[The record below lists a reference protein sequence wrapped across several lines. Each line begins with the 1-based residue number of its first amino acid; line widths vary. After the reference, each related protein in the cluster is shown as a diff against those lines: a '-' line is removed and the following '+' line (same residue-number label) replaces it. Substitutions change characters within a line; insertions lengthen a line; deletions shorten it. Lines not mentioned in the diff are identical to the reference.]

1 MFPRFFILTILFV
14 FLSFFQQPAFS
25 LNAIT
30 SNHFTLDNGLKV
42 VVIPQHRTPAVAHI
56 LFFNAGGS
64 DDPAGRSGVAHYLE
78 HMMFKGTEKYPDGAY
93 DHIIERLGGTQNAF
107 TSRDMTAYYA
117 VVASE
122 HLEKIMDLESDRFK
136 NWKPSEKTFKSE
148 RDVIVEERRTRVDNV
163 PSSLLGE
170 AILASLYRNHPY
182 RTPLIGW
189 MHEMKQLDLKD
200 IEQFFRGYYSPDNA
214 MLMLVGDVTPEKAK
228 ALATTYY
235 KNWKKTPLLPRIKRD
250 EPPRITSEIITMK
263 HPEVRQPV
271 WSRHYDA
278 PSLVYGDVTQFW
290 PLTLL
295 EQILGGGRTSI
306 LYQEL
311 VVKRKLAVDAGA
323 GYSGYTLGPA
333 PFQIE
338 ITPAKGVTFEQID
351 SAYRDVLREI
361 KLSGVKA
368 EDLQRAKNLLKAS
381 SIYSRD
387 GLERLAFTIGQLYML
402 GFDETWLEKW
412 PDNVDSVT
420 SDQIKEAALHVLVN
434 DQSITG
440 YLLPKQGGGHEAKK

>member
-1 MFPRFFILTILFV
+1 MPLLCRSLSLVFFGF
-14 FLSFFQQPAFS
+14 FLSLSQPAFS
-25 LNAIT
+25 LSAIT
-30 SNHFTLDNGLKV
+30 SQHFTLPNGLKV
-42 VVIPQHRTPAVAHI
+42 VVVPQHRTPAVAHI
-56 LFFNAGGS
+56 LFFKAGGS

-78 HMMFKGTEKYPDGAY
+78 HMMFKGTKKYPDGAY

-122 HLEKIMDLESDRFK
+122 HLEKIMDLESDRFR
-136 NWKPSEKTFKSE
+136 NWQPSESTFKSE
-148 RDVIVEERRTRVDNV
+148 RDVIVEERRTRVDNN

-189 MHEMKQLDLKD
+189 MHEMKQLGLDD
-200 IEQFFRGYYSPDNA
+200 IERFFRGYYSPDNA
-214 MLMLVGDVTPEKAK
+214 MLLLVGDVTPEKAK
-228 ALATTYY
+228 QLATKYY
-235 KNWKKTPLLPRIKRD
+235 SGWKKTPLLDRIKRD
-250 EPPRITSEIITMK
+250 EPPRAASEIITMK

-271 WSRHYDA
+271 WSRNYDA
-278 PSLVYGDVTQFW
+278 PSLVYGDTKQFW

-295 EQILGGGRTSI
+295 EQILGGGRTSL

-311 VVKRKLAVDAGA
+311 VVKRKIAVDAGA
-323 GYSGYTLGPA
+323 GYSGYTLGPS
-333 PFQIE
+333 PFQVE

-351 SAYRDVLREI
+351 SAYRDVLRDI
-361 KLSGVKA
+361 KLNGVKE

-412 PDNVDSVT
+412 PERVDSVT
-420 SDQIKEAALHVLVN
+420 SEQIKEAALKVLVN

-440 YLLPKQGGGHEAKK
+440 YLLPKAGEK